1 MQNILTVHCH
11 YSKSNHG
18 QVPQYII
25 SGEFFS
31 LYDIILNFLS
41 QTSAISI
48 FHDYVYVIVFNER
61 FNELDESGSLEYSEK
76 LDLIFCTLFVLVI
89 QVCEIYSLESIL

>member
-1 MQNILTVHCH
+1 MQNFLTVHCH

-31 LYDIILNFLS
+31 LDDIILNFLS
-41 QTSAISI
+41 QASAISI

-76 LDLIFCTLFVLVI
+76 LDLIFCTLLSLSFKYVRFIVLRS
-89 QVCEIYSLESIL
+89 YH